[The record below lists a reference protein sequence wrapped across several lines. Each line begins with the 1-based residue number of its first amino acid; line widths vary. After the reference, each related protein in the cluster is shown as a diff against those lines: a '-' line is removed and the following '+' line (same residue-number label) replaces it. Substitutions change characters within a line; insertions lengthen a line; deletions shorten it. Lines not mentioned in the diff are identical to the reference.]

1 MKTLFIILLF
11 IITACAQNNSLNNT
25 INELNF
31 DLNKNYSFDEYV
43 SELLLINKNKSFP
56 NINDIPNKWIKN

>member
-1 MKTLFIILLF
+1 MKTLFLILLL
-11 IITACAQNNSLNNT
+11 IITACVQNNSLNNT

-56 NINDIPNKWIKN
+56 NINDIPK

>member
-1 MKTLFIILLF
+1 MKTLFIILLL

-31 DLNKNYSFDEYV
+31 ALNKNYSFDEYV
-43 SELLLINKNKSFP
+43 SELLLINKNKPFP
-56 NINDIPNKWIKN
+56 NINDISK

>member
-1 MKTLFIILLF
+1 MKTLFIILLL

-56 NINDIPNKWIKN
+56 NINDILK

>member
-1 MKTLFIILLF
+1 MKTLFIILLL
-11 IITACAQNNSLNNT
+11 IITACAQNNSLNKT

-56 NINDIPNKWIKN
+56 NINDIPK

>member
-11 IITACAQNNSLNNT
+11 IITACSQNNSLNNT

-43 SELLLINKNKSFP
+43 SKLLLINKNKPFP
-56 NINDIPNKWIKN
+56 NINDIPK

>member
-1 MKTLFIILLF
+1 MKTLFIILLL

-56 NINDIPNKWIKN
+56 NINDIPK

>member
-1 MKTLFIILLF
+1 MKTLFIILLL
-11 IITACAQNNSLNNT
+11 ITTACAQNNSLNNT

-56 NINDIPNKWIKN
+56 NINDIPK

>member
-1 MKTLFIILLF
+1 MKTLFIILLL

-43 SELLLINKNKSFP
+43 SELLLINKNKAFP
-56 NINDIPNKWIKN
+56 NINDIPK

>member
-1 MKTLFIILLF
+1 MKTLFIILLL
-11 IITACAQNNSLNNT
+11 IITACAQNNSLNKT

-56 NINDIPNKWIKN
+56 NINDISK

>member
-1 MKTLFIILLF
+1 MKILFIILLL
-11 IITACAQNNSLNNT
+11 IITACTQNNSLNNT

-56 NINDIPNKWIKN
+56 NINDIPK

>member
-1 MKTLFIILLF
+1 MKTLFIILLL
-11 IITACAQNNSLNNT
+11 IITACAQNNSLNKT

-31 DLNKNYSFDEYV
+31 DLNKNYSFDEFV

-56 NINDIPNKWIKN
+56 NINDIPK

>member
-25 INELNF
+25 ISELNF

-56 NINDIPNKWIKN
+56 NINDIPK

>member
-1 MKTLFIILLF
+1 MKTLFIMLLL

-56 NINDIPNKWIKN
+56 NINDIPN

>member
-1 MKTLFIILLF
+1 MKTLFIILLL
-11 IITACAQNNSLNNT
+11 ITTACAQNNSLNNT

-31 DLNKNYSFDEYV
+31 DLNKNYSYDEYV

-56 NINDIPNKWIKN
+56 NINDIPK

>member
-25 INELNF
+25 TNELNF

-56 NINDIPNKWIKN
+56 NINDIPK

>member
-1 MKTLFIILLF
+1 MKTLFIILLL
-11 IITACAQNNSLNNT
+11 IITACSQNNSLNNT

-56 NINDIPNKWIKN
+56 NINDISK

>member
-1 MKTLFIILLF
+1 MKTLFIILLL
-11 IITACAQNNSLNNT
+11 IITACAQNNSLNKT

-56 NINDIPNKWIKN
+56 NINDIPKINE

>member
-1 MKTLFIILLF
+1 MKTLFIILLL

-56 NINDIPNKWIKN
+56 NINDIPNK

>member
-1 MKTLFIILLF
+1 MKTLFIISLL
-11 IITACAQNNSLNNT
+11 IITACAQNNSRNNK

-56 NINDIPNKWIKN
+56 NINDIPK

>member
-1 MKTLFIILLF
+1 MKILFTILLL

-56 NINDIPNKWIKN
+56 NINDIPK

>member
-1 MKTLFIILLF
+1 MTTLFIILLL
-11 IITACAQNNSLNNT
+11 IITACVQNNSLNNT

-56 NINDIPNKWIKN
+56 NINVIPK

>member
-1 MKTLFIILLF
+1 MKTLFIILLL
-11 IITACAQNNSLNNT
+11 IITACTQNNYLNNT

-56 NINDIPNKWIKN
+56 NINDIPK

>member
-1 MKTLFIILLF
+1 MKTLFIILLL

-43 SELLLINKNKSFP
+43 SELLLINKHKSFP
-56 NINDIPNKWIKN
+56 NINDIPK

>member
-1 MKTLFIILLF
+1 MKTLFIILLL
-11 IITACAQNNSLNNT
+11 IITACAQNNSLNN
-25 INELNF
+25 INNELNF

-56 NINDIPNKWIKN
+56 NINDIPK

>member
-1 MKTLFIILLF
+1 MKTLFIILIFFLSSC
-11 IITACAQNNSLNNT
+11 TKNNLVNKAV
-25 INELNF
+25 NELSF

-56 NINDIPNKWIKN
+56 NINDIPK

>member
-1 MKTLFIILLF
+1 MKTLFIILLL
-11 IITACAQNNSLNNT
+11 IITACAHNNSLNNT

-43 SELLLINKNKSFP
+43 SELLLINKNKPFP
-56 NINDIPNKWIKN
+56 NINDIPK

>member
-1 MKTLFIILLF
+1 MKILFIILLL

-25 INELNF
+25 NNELNF

-56 NINDIPNKWIKN
+56 NINDIPK

>member
-11 IITACAQNNSLNNT
+11 IITACSQNNSLNNT
-25 INELNF
+25 ISELNF

-56 NINDIPNKWIKN
+56 NINDIPK

>member
-1 MKTLFIILLF
+1 MKTLFIILLL
-11 IITACAQNNSLNNT
+11 IITACAQNNSLNKT

-43 SELLLINKNKSFP
+43 SELLLLNKNKSFP
-56 NINDIPNKWIKN
+56 NINDIPK

>member
-11 IITACAQNNSLNNT
+11 IITACAQNNSLNKT

-56 NINDIPNKWIKN
+56 NINDIPK

>member
-1 MKTLFIILLF
+1 MKTLFIILLL
-11 IITACAQNNSLNNT
+11 IITASAQNNSLDNT

-31 DLNKNYSFDEYV
+31 DLNKNYLFDEYV

-56 NINDIPNKWIKN
+56 NINDIPK

>member
-1 MKTLFIILLF
+1 MKTLFIILLL
-11 IITACAQNNSLNNT
+11 IITACAQNNSLNNS

-56 NINDIPNKWIKN
+56 NINDIPK

>member
-1 MKTLFIILLF
+1 MKTLFIILLL
-11 IITACAQNNSLNNT
+11 IITACAQNHSLNNT

-56 NINDIPNKWIKN
+56 NINDIPK

>member
-1 MKTLFIILLF
+1 MKTLLIILLL
-11 IITACAQNNSLNNT
+11 IITACAQNNSLNN
-25 INELNF
+25 INNELNF

-56 NINDIPNKWIKN
+56 NINDIPK

>member
-1 MKTLFIILLF
+1 MKTLFIILIFFLSSC
-11 IITACAQNNSLNNT
+11 TKNNLVNKAA
-25 INELNF
+25 NELSF

-56 NINDIPNKWIKN
+56 NINDIPKINE

>member
-1 MKTLFIILLF
+1 MKTLFIILLL

-56 NINDIPNKWIKN
+56 NINDIPKINE

>member
-1 MKTLFIILLF
+1 MKTLFIILLL
-11 IITACAQNNSLNNT
+11 IITACTQNNSLNNT

-56 NINDIPNKWIKN
+56 NINDIPK

>member
-1 MKTLFIILLF
+1 MKTLFTILLL

-43 SELLLINKNKSFP
+43 SELLLNNKNKSFP
-56 NINDIPNKWIKN
+56 NINDIPK

>member
-1 MKTLFIILLF
+1 MKTLFIILLL
-11 IITACAQNNSLNNT
+11 IITACAQNISLNNT

-56 NINDIPNKWIKN
+56 NINDIPK